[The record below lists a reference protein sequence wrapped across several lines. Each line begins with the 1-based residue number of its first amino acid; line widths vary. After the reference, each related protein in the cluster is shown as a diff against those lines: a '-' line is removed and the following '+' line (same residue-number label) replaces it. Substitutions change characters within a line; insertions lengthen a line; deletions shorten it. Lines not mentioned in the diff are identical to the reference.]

1 MVTGTLD
8 RKQER
13 IIAGIP
19 PVSDFSGIYFYTIN
33 NKSNHEL
40 VMLLDSIV
48 GLNDSVLSD
57 WLNITPRTYRNYK
70 QNTDVVLKGNVKEH
84 IVLLLSL
91 YKHGVEVFGNTA
103 DFEHWLTE
111 KNRLLDNEAPYS
123 FLTTVS
129 GIKFIDNRLTALEYG
144 ENV

>member
-1 MVTGTLD
+1 
-8 RKQER
+8 
-13 IIAGIP
+13 
-19 PVSDFSGIYFYTIN
+19 
-33 NKSNHEL
+33 
-40 VMLLDSIV
+40 MLLDSII

-91 YKHGVEVFGNTA
+91 YKHGVEVFGNTP

>member
-19 PVSDFSGIYFYTIN
+19 SVSDFSGIYFYTIN

-40 VMLLDSIV
+40 VMLLDSII

>member
-19 PVSDFSGIYFYTIN
+19 SVSDFSGIYFYTIN

-40 VMLLDSIV
+40 VMLLDSII

-91 YKHGVEVFGNTA
+91 YKHGVEVFGNTP

>member
-13 IIAGIP
+13 MIAGIP
-19 PVSDFSGIYFYTIN
+19 SVSDFSGIYFYTIN

-40 VMLLDSIV
+40 VMLLDSII

>member
-1 MVTGTLD
+1 MVTVTLY
-8 RKQER
+8 RKQEW
-13 IIAGIP
+13 IIAGIL

-40 VMLLDSIV
+40 VMLLDSII

>member
-1 MVTGTLD
+1 M
-8 RKQER
+8 
-13 IIAGIP
+13 IAGIP
-19 PVSDFSGIYFYTIN
+19 SVSDFSGIYFYTIN

-40 VMLLDSIV
+40 VMLLDSII

>member
-1 MVTGTLD
+1 MGTGTLD
-8 RKQER
+8 RKQEQ

-40 VMLLDSIV
+40 VMLLDRII

-91 YKHGVEVFGNTA
+91 YKHGAEVFGNIA